1 MEFKNFLILIQ
12 ICGSQDVTLSRLTS
26 SMCLVQITKY
36 QDDKKRVVCTENTV
50 LVYVQ
55 ESISSY

>member
-26 SMCLVQITKY
+26 SSLVLITKY
-36 QDDKKRVVCTENTV
+36 QDDNKRVVCTENTV

>member
-36 QDDKKRVVCTENTV
+36 QDDNKRVV